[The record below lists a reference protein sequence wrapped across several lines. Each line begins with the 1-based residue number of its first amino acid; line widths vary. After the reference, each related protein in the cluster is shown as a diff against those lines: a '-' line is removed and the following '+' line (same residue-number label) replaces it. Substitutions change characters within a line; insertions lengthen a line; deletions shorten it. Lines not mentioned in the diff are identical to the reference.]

1 MVGRKWGNKMKRRH
15 ILGAAAAL
23 ATGAGV
29 VGVLGKDKKSHSNT
43 QQIKN
48 TGTSRL
54 GAPAI
59 SKNRRQFR
67 MATTW
72 PKDFP
77 GLGQMPN
84 RFSKALYDMSDGHI
98 EVKVYAAGELVGAL
112 ECFDATSTGA
122 ADMYHGAEYYWQG
135 KSKAFSFFTAVPMGM
150 TAAEIMGW
158 IDHGGG
164 QALWDELSA
173 EFNIKA
179 FQAGNTGHQ
188 TGGWFK
194 KEMHSLEDFKG
205 LKMRMPGLGGEV
217 IRRLGGAAVRLS
229 GGEIYQALQSGSID
243 ATEWVGPWNDYAF
256 GFYREAPHYYAP
268 GFHEPGASLAVGIN
282 LDVWNSF
289 SNAEQAM
296 ISYACKS
303 ANDSSLGEYT
313 YENAKA
319 LNILKNEHGISPK
332 FFSDDVMTE
341 IGRVSEDVVRELGSS
356 DKRTQKVYDAY
367 LAARNQYRGWTEM
380 SDGRY
385 IRARQAALGG

>member
-1 MVGRKWGNKMKRRH
+1 MKRRQ
-15 ILGAAAAL
+15 ILAAAAAV

-29 VGVLGKDKKSHSNT
+29 VGVLGKDNKKHSKKT
-43 QQIKN
+43 
-48 TGTSRL
+48 TSPSSSGL
-54 GAPAI
+54 AAPAI
-59 SKNRRQFR
+59 SKNRRQLR

-84 RFSKALYDMSDGHI
+84 RFSKALYDMSDGRL

-158 IDHGGG
+158 VDHGGG

-173 EFNIKA
+173 SFNIKP

-194 KEMHSLEDFKG
+194 QEMNSLEDFKG

-243 ATEWVGPWNDYAF
+243 ATEWVGPWNDYSL
-256 GFYREAPHYYAP
+256 GFYREAPNYYAP

-282 LDVWNSF
+282 LDVWNGFTS
-289 SNAEQAM
+289 SEQAM
-296 ISYACKS
+296 IGYACKS
-303 ANDSSLGEYT
+303 ANDASIGEYT
-313 YENAKA
+313 FENAKA
-319 LNILKNEHGISPK
+319 LNVLKTEHGIAPK
-332 FFSDDVMTE
+332 FFSDEIMIK
-341 IGRVSEDVVRELGSS
+341 IGRVSEDVVRELGNS
-356 DKRTQKVYDAY
+356 DKRTQKVYDSY
-367 LAARNQYRGWTEM
+367 LAARNQYREWTEM

-385 IRARQAALGG
+385 IKARQAALGG